1 MSELEGVVCLV
12 NLLLIFLNLS
22 QQKRNITYDRLH
34 NNQVKL
40 NRALSNWV
48 NVVSEVLTKEP
59 DREPQN
65 KTSTAHEA
73 QGTKA
78 EARTC

>member
-1 MSELEGVVCLV
+1 MSELEVTLCIV
-12 NLLLIFLNLS
+12 NLILISLNFLQLGINTTNEI
-22 QQKRNITYDRLH
+22 RHAR
-34 NNQVKL
+34 QVKL
-40 NRALSNWV
+40 NQALSNWV

-59 DREPQN
+59 DRELQN